1 MGWACWPCYNI
12 LRGPLRL
19 EDRDRAQSVVFFSS
33 AAAAKGE
40 RARNPNPN
48 PNQFRSARPASMAAS
63 LRAAATRM
71 LRPAVLPGEGRRL
84 LVHTQQLS
92 KSTLALEEEH
102 CPPLIQQRDQVYLE
116 LSKSLKEK
124 HRAEL
129 VEQKKEELYE
139 LLANAHA
146 NSAASSLDKNLLKD
160 LSTQIKPRLE
170 DPQWCSI
177 NYNAD
182 IRLFYYYSSD
192 TGVILTILS
201 HLPVGAR

>member
-1 MGWACWPCYNI
+1 
-12 LRGPLRL
+12 
-19 EDRDRAQSVVFFSS
+19 
-33 AAAAKGE
+33 
-40 RARNPNPN
+40 
-48 PNQFRSARPASMAAS
+48 
-63 LRAAATRM
+63 M
-71 LRPAVLPGEGRRL
+71 LL
-84 LVHTQQLS
+84 LCFQLS

-102 CPPLIQQRDQVYLE
+102 RPPLIQQRDQVYLE

-170 DPQWCSI
+170 DPQWCKITRNKKVTDLAASV
-177 NYNAD
+177 
-182 IRLFYYYSSD
+182 
-192 TGVILTILS
+192 VILATSALTYCALTAGPEIVKYDGHLVTVESLPILQG
-201 HLPVGAR
+201 HEPAATAKGVHKQDVQK

>member
-1 MGWACWPCYNI
+1 
-12 LRGPLRL
+12 
-19 EDRDRAQSVVFFSS
+19 
-33 AAAAKGE
+33 
-40 RARNPNPN
+40 
-48 PNQFRSARPASMAAS
+48 MAAS

-102 CPPLIQQRDQVYLE
+102 RPPLIQQRDQVYLE

-170 DPQWCSI
+170 DPQWCKITRNKKVTDLAASV
-177 NYNAD
+177 
-182 IRLFYYYSSD
+182 
-192 TGVILTILS
+192 VILATSALTYCALTAGPEIVKYDGHLVTVESLPILQG
-201 HLPVGAR
+201 HEPAATAKGVHKQDVQK